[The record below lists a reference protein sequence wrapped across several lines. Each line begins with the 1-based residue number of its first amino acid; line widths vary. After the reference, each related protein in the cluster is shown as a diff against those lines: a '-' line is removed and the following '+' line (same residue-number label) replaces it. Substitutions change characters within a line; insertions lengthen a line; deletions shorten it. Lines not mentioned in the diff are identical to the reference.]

1 MKKSSQEHK
10 VDGRQELERF
20 KMASARLVQRAEKD
34 QEFARELMRATGYSA
49 VMSKS
54 SPRQKLTA
62 KAIEKPQLATLS
74 VHSATS
80 AKRKPSTSKRKVA
93 ATTS

>member
-34 QEFARELMRATGYSA
+34 PSVARAFMRETGYFA
-49 VMSKS
+49 MMSQTS
-54 SPRQKLTA
+54 QCEEGRC
-62 KAIEKPQLATLS
+62 EEEDLS
-74 VHSATS
+74 
-80 AKRKPSTSKRKVA
+80 R
-93 ATTS
+93 